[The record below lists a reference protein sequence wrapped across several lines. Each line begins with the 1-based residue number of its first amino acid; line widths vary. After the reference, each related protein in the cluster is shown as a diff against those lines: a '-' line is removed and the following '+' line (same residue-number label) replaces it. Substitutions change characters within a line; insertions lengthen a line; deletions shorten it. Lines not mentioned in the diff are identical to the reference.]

1 MVVYCRVSFSFFVF
15 GQAHHC
21 GAFIQSSMH
30 PSITMLFIHS
40 YTKELGHSVLCSP
53 GTGVTGVTK
62 TLWTTFATSHTYVC
76 CTGLR
81 KRSSAITVACSVC
94 VCAEELRQA
103 VVDGNC
109 YLVERALACTKP
121 YNLDLPD
128 NKGYTLLMNA
138 VLGGRCSQYN
148 STAWN

>member
-1 MVVYCRVSFSFFVF
+1 M
-15 GQAHHC
+15 
-21 GAFIQSSMH
+21 
-30 PSITMLFIHS
+30 
-40 YTKELGHSVLCSP
+40 
-53 GTGVTGVTK
+53 
-62 TLWTTFATSHTYVC
+62 
-76 CTGLR
+76 
-81 KRSSAITVACSVC
+81 C

-138 VLGGRCSQYN
+138 VLGGQCSQHN
-148 STAWN
+148 STA

>member
-1 MVVYCRVSFSFFVF
+1 M
-15 GQAHHC
+15 
-21 GAFIQSSMH
+21 
-30 PSITMLFIHS
+30 
-40 YTKELGHSVLCSP
+40 
-53 GTGVTGVTK
+53 
-62 TLWTTFATSHTYVC
+62 YVC

-81 KRSSAITVACSVC
+81 KRSSAITVACC

-138 VLGGRCSQYN
+138 VLGGRCSQHN
-148 STAWN
+148 STA